1 MKKLLDWFYG
11 IIETN
16 SGKIN
21 NWAWDKRW
29 KDRDPEEWIKGYKKW
44 KKERCPHN

>member
-11 IIETN
+11 IIETY
-16 SGKIN
+16 SGKLN
-21 NWAWDKRW
+21 SWAWDKRW
-29 KDRDPEEWIKGYKKW
+29 KHRDHQEWVKGYKKW

>member
-11 IIETN
+11 IIETY

-21 NWAWDKRW
+21 NWEWDKRW
-29 KDRDPEEWIKGYKKW
+29 KDRDP
-44 KKERCPHN
+44 